1 MFDIETVKSRV
12 AELCRRVKAT
22 RLDIFG
28 SATGESFGDQSDVDV
43 LVRFESDGEG
53 LFNRYFDLKE
63 GLEEIFG
70 RPVDLVIEGVVR
82 NPYFRASIERSRK
95 NVYAA

>member
-1 MFDIETVKSRV
+1 MLDIATFKPRID
-12 AELCRRVKAT
+12 ELCRRVKVN
-22 RLDIFG
+22 RLDVFG
-28 SATGESFGDQSDVDV
+28 SATDESFGDLSDVDV
-43 LVRFESDGEG
+43 LVRFEPDGEG

-70 RPVDLVIEGVVR
+70 RPVDVVIEDAIR
-82 NPYFRASIERSRK
+82 NPYFKAGIEHGRR